1 MYLSADAALRLLCP
15 TTNISWD
22 SQNAGAQ
29 QGACLDSDF
38 HSHKLP
44 LRPTRCGVVLL
55 RVLQQHLSSPG
66 SSPRCSDQDLLTCAD
81 SFCTCGPCECCS
93 RPSAR
98 SRSPAASLAGSEL
111 CQRLEID
118 GSSVGF
124 STHTHHI
131 FLMLFCGFRTVA
143 W

>member
-22 SQNAGAQ
+22 SQNVGAQ
-29 QGACLDSDF
+29 QGACLDPDF
-38 HSHKLP
+38 HSHELP
-44 LRPTRCGVVLL
+44 RQPTRCGVVLP
-55 RVLQQHLSSPG
+55 RFLQQHLSSPG
-66 SSPRCSDQDLLTCAD
+66 SSPRYLNQDLLTCTD
-81 SFCTCGPCECCS
+81 NFCTCG
-93 RPSAR
+93 PSAR